1 MKLNKEEICIR
12 RLAPEEALKAAELEA
27 ECFSMPWSSA
37 AFEKLAG
44 GKGSIC
50 LAVFLKEQLI
60 GCCSVMNLAG
70 DGEINNVA
78 VREAYRGQGIASAM
92 LLELVRQG
100 EEMGITD
107 FTLEVRK
114 GNAAAIHLYEKAG
127 FRSEGIRPGF
137 YDKPKEDAVIMWRRR
152 SQ

>member
-1 MKLNKEEICIR
+1 MKLNKEDICIR
-12 RLAPEEALKAAELEA
+12 RLTPGEAFKAAELEA
-27 ECFSMPWSSA
+27 ECFSMPWSEK
-37 AFEKLAG
+37 AFEKLA
-44 GKGSIC
+44 KDEGSIC
-50 LAVFLKEQLI
+50 LAAFSEDQLI

-78 VREAYRGQGIASAM
+78 VQEAYRGQGIASAM
-92 LLELVRQG
+92 LLELIRQG
-100 EEMGITD
+100 EKMGITD

-137 YDKPKEDAVIMWRRR
+137 YEKPREDAAIMWRRR